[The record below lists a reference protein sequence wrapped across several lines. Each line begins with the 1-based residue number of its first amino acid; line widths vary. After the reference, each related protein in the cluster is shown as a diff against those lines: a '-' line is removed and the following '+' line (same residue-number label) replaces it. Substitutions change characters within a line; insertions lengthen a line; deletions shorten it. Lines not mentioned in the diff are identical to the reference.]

1 MQIPKLKVLVEAGA
15 VRQVAVSY
23 AADASGWTVQVTYAT
38 RAGERR
44 EVLERQRG
52 GLRVFATLDAVAR
65 CLAGLGLPAFR
76 VDATGLAGAG
86 DEPP

>member
-1 MQIPKLKVLVEAGA
+1 MQILKLRVLVEVGA
-15 VRQVAVSY
+15 VREVEVIHE
-23 AADASGWTVQVTYAT
+23 AAGWVVWIVCAC

-44 EVLERQRG
+44 EMLERQRG
-52 GLRVFATLDAVAR
+52 GARGFATLAAAAR

-76 VDATGLAGAG
+76 VDAAGLTGAG